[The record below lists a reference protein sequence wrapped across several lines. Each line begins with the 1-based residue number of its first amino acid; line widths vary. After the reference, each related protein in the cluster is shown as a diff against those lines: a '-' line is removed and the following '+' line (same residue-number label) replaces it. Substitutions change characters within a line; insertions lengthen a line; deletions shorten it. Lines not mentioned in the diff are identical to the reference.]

1 MNDNAIPTPAIP
13 TPAIPT
19 SMCDVVLKGGLTS
32 GVVYPLALARLAK
45 SFRFSN
51 IGGTSA
57 GAIAAAAAAAAEYGR
72 QTGGGLGFARLEKIP
87 EEIGPNLLALFQ
99 PTPVLKPV
107 YDTFIALL
115 NVAPILA
122 ATATLVASCGWAAPA
137 GIIAGLVVFLFAV
150 AAGSG
155 AWAALAVVLTLLGP
169 VAAVVGRLLLVRR
182 TPAQQAAYETFINK
196 VNSRAN
202 LAAELAAI
210 GTSVKD
216 YWLVSLIG
224 VAYGILIVLLA
235 KSSGWVAFGLLVA
248 LLGLIAAVVGRFVY
262 AAGVELVSNDYGL
275 CPGIRQPYS
284 SAEAF
289 TDWLTRLIDEAAGRN
304 KGQDPLT
311 FGDLANLPSGK
322 INLAMMTT
330 SLMEERPY
338 TLPMLGSHH
347 ATAAPEPPQ
356 TDEAKSVSEYH
367 RFVFKRSEWEKLFPA
382 RVMEYLLRNCPR
394 FMPPAGES
402 GEFYCFPD
410 EAHLPLVVATRM
422 SLSFPGLI
430 CAVPLWRRDF
440 TLKPEEQDK
449 LRRCLFSDGGLSS
462 NFPIHFFDHLLPNH
476 PTFAITLDEWDDRRN
491 RNPVWLPPTK
501 VAASGSS
508 IPILPFNGLPD
519 FLYRLVNSA
528 KDWQD
533 NLQGVLPGYR
543 ERIVHVVL
551 KPDEGGINLN
561 MDAATVT
568 KLAKYGEQ
576 AGDILCTQFDLDAHR
591 WRRFLVAMARMEET
605 LDEVASSYY
614 SVTGGAE
621 DFEDF
626 LKRYP
631 QVASHYKQQNPGVL
645 AAMLTRGKQL
655 ANAGTAWRTPPR
667 IRDGYIPQPPT
678 NLRVTPKP

>member
-13 TPAIPT
+13 T
-19 SMCDVVLKGGLTS
+19 SMCDIVLKGGLTS

-45 SFRFSN
+45 NFRFSN

-72 QTGGGLGFARLEKIP
+72 QTGGGRGFARLEQIP

-115 NVAPILA
+115 NALPVLAPIA
-122 ATATLVASCGWAAPA
+122 APVTRYWGTALLGLLPGVVIFLFFGVAANSCGCALF
-137 GIIAGLVVFLFAV
+137 GVVV
-150 AAGSG
+150 
-155 AWAALAVVLTLLGP
+155 TLLGP
-169 VAAVVGRLLLVRR
+169 VVALVARLILAQPTPLAKSAQDTLAAVWNARADVPKVLAVKWTALKGYWGTAVAGLV
-182 TPAQQAAYETFINK
+182 P
-196 VNSRAN
+196 
-202 LAAELAAI
+202 
-210 GTSVKD
+210 
-216 YWLVSLIG
+216 
-224 VAYGILIVLLA
+224 GILIILFA
-235 KSSGWVAFGLLVA
+235 KTCGWVAFGLLVA
-248 LLGLIAAVVGRFVY
+248 LLGLIGAIVGRFVY
-262 AAGVELVSNDYGL
+262 AAGVELVNNDYGL

-289 TDWLTRLIDEAAGRN
+289 TDWLTKLIDEAAGRS
-304 KGQDPLT
+304 KAQDPLT
-311 FGDLANLPSGK
+311 FGDLASLSSGK

-338 TLPMLGSHH
+338 TLPLLGSHH
-347 ATAAPEPPQ
+347 TTAAPEPPQ
-356 TDEAKSVSEYH
+356 AEGVTASGEH
-367 RFVFKRSEWEKLFPA
+367 HPFVFKRSEWERLFPA

-394 FMPPAGES
+394 FTPPAGES
-402 GEFYCFPD
+402 GEFYYFPD

-440 TLKPEEQDK
+440 TLRPEDRNK
-449 LRRCLFSDGGLSS
+449 LQRCLFSDGGLSS

-476 PTFAITLDEWDDRRN
+476 PTFAITLDEWDERRN
-491 RNPVWLPPTK
+491 RDPVWLPPTD
-501 VAASGSS
+501 VAGSGSS
-508 IPILPFNGLPD
+508 VPILPFNGLPD

-533 NLQGVLPGYR
+533 SLQSVLPGYR

-568 KLAKYGEQ
+568 KLANYGEE

-591 WRRFLVAMARMEET
+591 WRRFLVAMARMEQT
-605 LDEVASSYY
+605 LDEVATSYY
-614 SVTGGAE
+614 SVTGGTE

-626 LKRYP
+626 LTRYP
-631 QVASHYKQQNPGVL
+631 QVAEHYKQNPTVL
-645 AAMLTRGKQL
+645 VAMLTRGKQL
-655 ANAGTAWRTPPR
+655 ANAGTAWRTSPR

-678 NLRVTPKP
+678 NLRITPKP